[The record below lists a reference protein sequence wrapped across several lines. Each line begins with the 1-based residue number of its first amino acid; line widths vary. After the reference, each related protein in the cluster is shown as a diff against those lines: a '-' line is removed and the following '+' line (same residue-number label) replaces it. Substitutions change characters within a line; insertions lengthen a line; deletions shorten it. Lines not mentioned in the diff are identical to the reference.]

1 MTQLAP
7 GDVLAD
13 RYQIHGTVGEGGM
26 QHVYACYDRS
36 LSRQCVLKVPKAG
49 VHDRRF
55 RRGAAAGALVR
66 HQNVAAT
73 FDYYEDQSFTF
84 MVEELVPGR
93 DLAHRLQHDFYYLDP
108 ALAAHL
114 IHHIA
119 RGVLAAHRA
128 GICHRDLKPNNI
140 MVSDDAGMSVVKL
153 TDFGIAKMA
162 QAELGAEI
170 DNIGRQNSMVT
181 SSSTLLGAMPYLSPE
196 CWDNWSLADKPMDIW
211 ALGCIGYQLI
221 TGSPPFGAGA
231 PAVGAVMRAAAAG
244 SVQLQRPT
252 WFGTHASSGPL
263 EHELLQLIYN
273 CLAID
278 PSSRPTA
285 ERVVE
290 AASLMCYPEGSRKY
304 GTVQSVGSPFA
315 SCNWISD
322 SDGNSL
328 FFHSAEF
335 YGSVAPQQGQHVSF
349 CFYPGSPSDRAAP
362 VLLLKARN
370 P

>member
-1 MTQLAP
+1 
-7 GDVLAD
+7 
-13 RYQIHGTVGEGGM
+13 M
-26 QHVYACYDRS
+26 QDVYACHDRS
-36 LSRQCVLKVPKAG
+36 LDRIAVLKVPKAG

-73 FDYYEDQSFTF
+73 FDYFEDHNSTF
-84 MVEELVPGR
+84 MVEEFVPGK
-93 DLAHRLQHDFYYLDP
+93 DLARRLDQDFYYLDP

-170 DNIGRQNSMVT
+170 NNFGRQNSLVT

-196 CWDNWSLADKPMDIW
+196 CWDDWSSADKPMDIW

-221 TGSPPFGAGA
+221 SGSPPFGMGA
-231 PAVGAVMRAAAAG
+231 PAVGGVMRAAAAG
-244 SVQLQRPT
+244 VVNLKRPS
-252 WFGTHASSGPL
+252 WFGRHGSTSSL
-263 EHELLQLIYN
+263 EDELLQLISR
-273 CLAID
+273 CLNI
-278 PSSRPTA
+278 SSNTRPTA
-285 ERVVE
+285 EQIVE
-290 AASLMCYPEGSRKY
+290 SAGQLCYADGPRKT
-304 GTVQSVGSPFA
+304 GFVQSVGSPF
-315 SCNWISD
+315 STSNWIDDPSETE
-322 SDGNSL
+322 SL
-328 FFHSAEF
+328 FFHTEEF
-335 YGSVAPQQGQHVSF
+335 YGDAKPSRGQRVSYSV
-349 CFYPGSPSDRAAP
+349 YPGVPNDRAAP
-362 VLLLKARN
+362 VLLLKPIN